1 MRRDRELLPFQVVI
15 GVTAGAIG
23 GIIAVLGELRDDFGF
38 SDTDIGVIVMVGFMA
53 AFVAQAGLAR
63 LADRGF
69 ARQMAT
75 AGIALS
81 GAGLMMMVFVDGLG
95 GWSLSRALLGF
106 GGGLTI
112 PGLRRAA
119 SVLDPA
125 RVGEN
130 LGRLIVG
137 EVVGFIAGPIV
148 SALLVQVGGIR
159 APFLV
164 FGVGMVVFLP
174 FVMRLPPDRGQ
185 IDRSGRATA
194 FDLLRV
200 RRLQGALLIVGGYFV
215 LIGAWEAVMPVM
227 FQDRGGSSLHTGV
240 AFTLLAIPIALVGPF
255 AGRTADRIG
264 PPRVAL
270 AGTLL
275 VAGST
280 MFYGVLPGILL
291 PTLLMFVFGIADGFG
306 FTAAQVAVSR
316 AVPEDRQA
324 AALGLMGAVEVLG
337 AGLAALPAAVVYDR
351 FGDGPTWFLI
361 GLTTL
366 AIVGVGGLRI
376 RGTTPHRPVPLIA
389 EI

>member
-1 MRRDRELLPFQVVI
+1 MTRDRELLPFQIVI

-38 SDTDIGVIVMVGFMA
+38 TDTEVGVIVMAGFMA
-53 AFVAQAGLAR
+53 AFVSQAGLAR
-63 LADRGF
+63 LADRGY

-75 AGIALS
+75 VGIALS
-81 GAGLMMMVFVDGLG
+81 AVALLLMVFVDGLW
-95 GWSLSRALLGF
+95 GWSLSRAMLGF

-119 SVLDPA
+119 SVLDQA
-125 RVGEN
+125 KVGEN
-130 LGRLIVG
+130 LGRLIAG
-137 EVVGFIAGPIV
+137 EVLGFIAGPIV

-164 FGVGMVVFLP
+164 FGIGMVAFLP
-174 FVMRLPPDRGQ
+174 FVMRLPRDRGQ
-185 IDRSGRATA
+185 LDESGRTTS
-194 FDLLRV
+194 FDLLRI

-227 FQDRGGSSLHTGV
+227 FQDRGGSSLETGV
-240 AFTLLAIPIALVGPF
+240 AFSLLAIPIAFLGPF
-255 AGRTADRIG
+255 AGRTADRLG

-275 VAGST
+275 VGAST
-280 MFYGVLPGILL
+280 MFYGVLPGLL
-291 PTLLMFVFGIADGFG
+291 WPTLLMFLFGIADGFG

-324 AALGLMGAVEVLG
+324 GALGLMGAVEVLG
-337 AGLAALPAAVVYDR
+337 AGLAALPAAIAYDR
-351 FGDGPTWFLI
+351 LGDGPAWALI
-361 GLTTL
+361 GLATL
-366 AIVGVGGLRI
+366 IVVGAGGLRL
-376 RGTTPHRPVPLIA
+376 RGTQPYRPVDDSV
-389 EI
+389 